1 MGDCISSRSAFL
13 DFYIMDDRIVETLFA
28 KLIFGLDDAI
38 LWLWS
43 LQKEEIMDN
52 LSYHKQLSVENT
64 EKLRT
69 ILQEFPQFIRDYF
82 RGLEPTTT
90 AKTRISYAYDLK
102 VFFFFLQQR
111 NSYFAHKE
119 IKDFVVSD
127 LELLEPVDIEEYL
140 EFLKVYQDPN
150 GKIRTNDERGIHR
163 KLSSLRSF
171 YLYYSKRKMIKNNP
185 TIVVD
190 LPKLHQKQII
200 RLDPDEVAEL
210 LDLVEFGGKDLT
222 GMKKVYYEKNKLR
235 NLAIFTLLLG
245 TGIRVS
251 ECVGLDLE
259 HVDFKNNRIKIIRK
273 GGKEDY
279 VYFGDEV
286 EKALMDYIEQSR
298 NQIQAVQGHEG
309 ALFLSIQRKRMSVK
323 AIENLVSDTAKQ
335 VTRFKHITPHK
346 LRSTYGTNLYKETGD
361 IYLVAE
367 VLGHNDVNTTRK
379 HYAALDE
386 DRKRQAAKVVRMR
399 EE

>member
-1 MGDCISSRSAFL
+1 M